1 MCGSM
6 PSSAQVR
13 ALNVVHIGR
22 VGSPRGQLRV
32 ATGSGS
38 PRPGRGGV
46 GALLDPQSFLVSA
59 SFDCKVKVWRL
70 PPLAGLPGSATGAA
84 GGLVRRPSTRGG
96 ELALAHGHEATG
108 VCVPEAGVFLRWDRR
123 ALPYPIGV
131 QRALGTSL
139 ARDRSVVAI
148 AAIVGL
154 S

>member
-1 MCGSM
+1 M

-70 PPLAGLPGSATGAA
+70 PPLAGLPGSTPGGGGAGGGG

-96 ELALAHGHEATG
+96 ELALAHGH
-108 VCVPEAGVFLRWDRR
+108 
-123 ALPYPIGV
+123 ALFHSI
-131 QRALGTSL
+131 
-139 ARDRSVVAI
+139 
-148 AAIVGL
+148 
-154 S
+154 